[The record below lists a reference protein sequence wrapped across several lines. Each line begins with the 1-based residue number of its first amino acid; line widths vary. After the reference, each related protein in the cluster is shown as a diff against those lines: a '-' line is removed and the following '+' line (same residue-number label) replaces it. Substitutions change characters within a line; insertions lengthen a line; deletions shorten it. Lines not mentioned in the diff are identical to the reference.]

1 MVDGVVPAI
10 LVSRMERR
18 EFRLDHGFPWL
29 MAAVLVASVLPL
41 LVLVCQAIF
50 LPSQPILIL
59 SLLAPI
65 LLILVVFSAS
75 GVQEA
80 IRTRGSTAILDG
92 SHLELHSTQGSFR
105 ISASE
110 IAKILAV
117 RSGGASLELLFAD
130 VEDRILGRT
139 MIANSSEAMKFA
151 EVLEDILADRNS
163 WIYDESTFDLR
174 YKLFGG
180 LIVLVGFLSV
190 GYFAWLR
197 AIEAQHNADT
207 ARGNI
212 NMGMILMGFGA
223 LILLSRRKRNWPDH
237 QE

>member
-1 MVDGVVPAI
+1 
-10 LVSRMERR
+10 
-18 EFRLDHGFPWL
+18 
-29 MAAVLVASVLPL
+29 
-41 LVLVCQAIF
+41 
-50 LPSQPILIL
+50 
-59 SLLAPI
+59 
-65 LLILVVFSAS
+65 
-75 GVQEA
+75 
-80 IRTRGSTAILDG
+80 
-92 SHLELHSTQGSFR
+92 
-105 ISASE
+105 
-110 IAKILAV
+110 
-117 RSGGASLELLFAD
+117 
-130 VEDRILGRT
+130 